1 MRPVQ
6 ALGLIALLALWACSE
21 AVPAADL
28 EASVAERLT
37 QLTQV
42 EDPHVACP
50 GDLPAEVD
58 ATIQCRF
65 NDGERVLPVDVTVT
79 GVDGDEITFDVEVGA
94 NPIG

>member
-1 MRPVQ
+1 MT
-6 ALGLIALLALWACSE
+6 GH
-21 AVPAADL
+21 
-28 EASVAERLT
+28 
-37 QLTQV
+37 
-42 EDPHVACP
+42 EDPDVTCP

-79 GVDGDEITFDVEVGA
+79 GEDGEEITFDVEVGP